1 MSVTARHFKAIADGN
16 GHYYP
21 QSVVRRVDFQRGRC
35 EQVQSLAKKYADI
48 LTHEMAARGDIVQ
61 IADERKKS
69 ESSWLTK
76 TYHRCNGDPNKIP
89 DGYALRLTFRDPHS
103 IDIARRIFTAGRHT
117 HPFHAKCDSVQ
128 MTDFQDNYEFP
139 SALTGRVGLNIRLRH
154 AKTSGAFEI
163 QVVHEEMLPI
173 ECKTHPFYKMLDHIR
188 SNAKLQGRD
197 MDEDERKITR
207 FLADY
212 TRALYD
218 AASWKY
224 DLMKLRSA
232 AVRPINQTQDAAQL
246 AAAQRE
252 EAAHFILNEYKYK
265 KLDPIF
271 LTDTAYMIDSVT
283 ADIKEATIAAPVQ
296 SVEPHRLQL

>member
-1 MSVTARHFKAIADGN
+1 
-16 GHYYP
+16 
-21 QSVVRRVDFQRGRC
+21 
-35 EQVQSLAKKYADI
+35 
-48 LTHEMAARGDIVQ
+48 
-61 IADERKKS
+61 
-69 ESSWLTK
+69 
-76 TYHRCNGDPNKIP
+76 
-89 DGYALRLTFRDPHS
+89 
-103 IDIARRIFTAGRHT
+103 
-117 HPFHAKCDSVQ
+117 
-128 MTDFQDNYEFP
+128 
-139 SALTGRVGLNIRLRH
+139 
-154 AKTSGAFEI
+154 
-163 QVVHEEMLPI
+163 
-173 ECKTHPFYKMLDHIR
+173 
-188 SNAKLQGRD
+188 